1 MPTLTLNT
9 GNVARQFGTFSS
21 QISMTATSDVTTT
34 MKMATMPKI
43 SQDFEVQEEVN
54 DITEFRTNLSEI
66 SIEVFDEL
74 GNGDSLFTYINALSL
89 NDTIQIQVTT
99 PSGTD
104 YFIATKS
111 SCEYDWQ
118 ARKVSIKAQAALRYD
133 VQVTNYDT
141 SSFETSGEPRADD
154 GLIVSSDVIRAFL
167 EAQGSSPTV
176 KILGHFSN
184 VTKSIITS
192 LPIDPAPRYIIFDG
206 QYVDTYS
213 KGQDITL
220 KLSIVEGA
228 VVGAMMGYSFYVR
241 RNFNSTSDSDY
252 YAQIG
257 SSDLKSFGVSFNER
271 HIRNFDSILGI
282 QDNIYG
288 SFISTPTTEVIDAT
302 GAQDIAINYGVLDM
316 HTVFFDTTESPQKW
330 ELATTGV
337 SALSQSDMDNI
348 SDNARDSYKKSL
360 GITSSY
366 SVDFEI
372 FGISTLKP
380 YQFIQFDSDIH
391 PTVNSKK
398 VRPSYL
404 EYDLESDTIKGEGYI
419 IG

>member
-1 MPTLTLNT
+1 MPTLTVNT
-9 GNVARQFGTFSS
+9 GNVTRQFGTFSS
-21 QISMTATSDVTTT
+21 QISMTHASNVTTT
-34 MKMATMPKI
+34 MKLANMPKI
-43 SQDFEVQEEVN
+43 SQDFDVQDEVN
-54 DITEFRTNLSEI
+54 DLSELRVNI
-66 SIEVFDEL
+66 AEVSITIFDEL
-74 GNGDSLFTYINALSL
+74 GNGNSLFTYIDALGLS
-89 NDTIQIQVTT
+89 DTIQIQVTT

-141 SSFETSGEPRADD
+141 SSYETSGETNADD

-176 KILGHFSN
+176 KILGHFSS
-184 VTKSIITS
+184 VTKSDISTI
-192 LPIDPAPRYIIFDG
+192 PAPTSIRYIIFDG
-206 QYVDTYS
+206 QYVDTYAE
-213 KGQDITL
+213 GQDVTL

-241 RNFNSTSDSDY
+241 RNFDSTSDSDY

-271 HIRNFDSILGI
+271 HIRNFDSVLAI
-282 QDNIYG
+282 QDNIDG
-288 SFISTPTTEVIDAT
+288 AQISTSTTEVIDAT
-302 GAQDIAINYGVLDM
+302 GAQDIDINYFVPDM
-316 HTVFFDTTESPQKW
+316 HTVFFNPSPVAKW
-330 ELATTGV
+330 QLAMTGS
-337 SALSQSDMDNI
+337 SALSQSDMNAI
-348 SDNARDSYKKSL
+348 SDDARDSYKKSL

-380 YQFIQFDSDIH
+380 YQFIQFDSGIH
-391 PTVNSKK
+391 PTISSKK

>member
-1 MPTLTLNT
+1 
-9 GNVARQFGTFSS
+9 
-21 QISMTATSDVTTT
+21 MTHASDVTTT
-34 MKMATMPKI
+34 MKLANMPKI
-43 SQDFEVQEEVN
+43 SQDFDVQDDVN
-54 DITEFRTNLSEI
+54 DLSEFRVNISEI
-66 SIEVFDEL
+66 SITIFDEL
-74 GNGDSLFTYINALSL
+74 GNGNSLFTYIDALGLS
-89 NDTIQIQVTT
+89 DTIQIQVTT

-133 VQVTNYDT
+133 VQVTNYDI
-141 SSFETSGEPRADD
+141 SSYETSGETNADD
-154 GLIVSSDVIRAFL
+154 GLIVSTDVITAFL
-167 EAQGSSPTV
+167 EAQGSVPTV
-176 KILGHFSN
+176 KILGHFSS
-184 VTKSIITS
+184 VTKSDISTI
-192 LPIDPAPRYIIFDG
+192 PAPTTIRYLIFDS
-206 QYVDTYS
+206 QYVNTYAE
-213 KGQDITL
+213 GQDVVL

-228 VVGAMMGYSFYVR
+228 VVGAMMGYAFYVR
-241 RNFNSTSDSDY
+241 RNFASTSDSDY

-271 HIRNFDSILGI
+271 HIRNFDSVLAI
-282 QDNIYG
+282 QDNIDG
-288 SFISTPTTEVIDAT
+288 AQISTSTTEVIDAT
-302 GAQDIAINYGVLDM
+302 GAQDIDINYFVPDM
-316 HTVFFDTTESPQKW
+316 HTVFFNPSPVAKW
-330 ELATTGV
+330 QLATTGS
-337 SALSQSDMDNI
+337 SALSQSDMNAI

>member
-1 MPTLTLNT
+1 MPTLTVNT
-9 GNVARQFGTFSS
+9 GNVTRQFGTFSS
-21 QISMTATSDVTTT
+21 QVSMTHASDVTTT
-34 MKMATMPKI
+34 MKLANMPKI
-43 SQDFEVQEEVN
+43 SQDFDVQDDVN
-54 DITEFRTNLSEI
+54 DLSEFRVNISEI
-66 SIEVFDEL
+66 SITIFDEL
-74 GNGDSLFTYINALSL
+74 GNGNSLFTYIDALGLS
-89 NDTIQIQVTT
+89 DTIQIQVTT

-133 VQVTNYDT
+133 VQVTNYDI
-141 SSFETSGEPRADD
+141 SSYETSGETNADD
-154 GLIVSSDVIRAFL
+154 GLIVSTDVITAFL
-167 EAQGSSPTV
+167 EAQGSVPTV
-176 KILGHFSN
+176 KILGHFSS
-184 VTKSIITS
+184 VTKSDISTI
-192 LPIDPAPRYIIFDG
+192 PAPTTIRYLIFDS
-206 QYVDTYS
+206 QYVNTYAE
-213 KGQDITL
+213 GQDVVL

-228 VVGAMMGYSFYVR
+228 VVGAMMGYAFYVR
-241 RNFNSTSDSDY
+241 RNFASTSDSDY

-271 HIRNFDSILGI
+271 HIRNFDSVLAI
-282 QDNIYG
+282 QDNIDG
-288 SFISTPTTEVIDAT
+288 AQISTSTTEVIDAT
-302 GAQDIAINYGVLDM
+302 GAQDIDINYFVPDM
-316 HTVFFDTTESPQKW
+316 HTVFFNPSPVAKW
-330 ELATTGV
+330 QLATTGS
-337 SALSQSDMDNI
+337 SALSQSDMNAI

-380 YQFIQFDSDIH
+380 YQFIQFDSGIH

>member
-1 MPTLTLNT
+1 MATLTLNT

-21 QISMTATSDVTTT
+21 QITMTHTSDVTTT
-34 MKMATMPKI
+34 MKMAKMPTI
-43 SQDFEVQEEVN
+43 SQDFDVQEEVD

-66 SIEVFDEL
+66 SIEIFDEL
-74 GNGDSLFTYINALSL
+74 GNGDSLFTYIDALGLS
-89 NDTIQIQVTT
+89 DTIQIQVTT
-99 PSGTD
+99 PTGTD

-111 SCEYDWQ
+111 SCEYDWF
-118 ARKVSIKAQAALRYD
+118 ARKISIKAQAALRYS

-141 SSFETSGEPRADD
+141 SSYETSGETNADD

-176 KILGHFSN
+176 KILGHFSS
-184 VTKSIITS
+184 VTKSDISTIPSPTS
-192 LPIDPAPRYIIFDG
+192 IRYIVFDG
-206 QYVDTYS
+206 QYVDTYAE
-213 KGQDITL
+213 GQDVVL

-228 VVGAMMGYSFYVR
+228 VVGAMMGYAFYVR
-241 RNFNSTSDSDY
+241 RNFASTSDTDY

-257 SSDLKSFGVSFNER
+257 SSDLKSYGVSFNDR
-271 HIRNFDSILGI
+271 HVRNFDSTLAI
-282 QDNIYG
+282 QDNIDG
-288 SFISTPTTEVIDAT
+288 FQISTATTEVIDST
-302 GAQDIAINYGVLDM
+302 GAQDITINYYVPDM
-316 HTVFFDTTESPQKW
+316 HTVFFNPSPVTKW
-330 ELATTGV
+330 QLATSGS
-337 SALSQSDMDNI
+337 SALSQTDMDDI
-348 SDNARDSYKKSL
+348 SDDARDSYKKSL

-366 SVDFEI
+366 SIDFEI
-372 FGISTLKP
+372 FGIGTLKP

-391 PTVNSKK
+391 PTINSKK

>member
-1 MPTLTLNT
+1 MATLTVNT

-21 QISMTATSDVTTT
+21 QISMTHTSDVTTT
-34 MKMATMPKI
+34 MKMGKMPTI
-43 SQDFEVQEEVN
+43 SQDFDVQEEVS
-54 DITEFRTNLSEI
+54 DITEFRTNLSEV
-66 SIEVFDEL
+66 SLEVFDEL
-74 GNGDSLFTYINALSL
+74 GNGDSFFTYIEALGL
-89 NDTIQIQVTT
+89 GDTIQVQVTT

-104 YFIATKS
+104 YFITTKA
-111 SCEYDWQ
+111 SCEYDWFS
-118 ARKVSIKAQAALRYD
+118 RKISIKAQAALRYD
-133 VQVTNYDT
+133 VEVTNYDI
-141 SSFETSGEPRADD
+141 SSYETSGETNADD
-154 GLIVSSDVIRAFL
+154 GLIVSTDVITAFL
-167 EAQGSSPTV
+167 EAQGSAPTI
-176 KILGHFSN
+176 KILGHFSS
-184 VTKSIITS
+184 VTKSDITS
-192 LPIDPAPRYIIFDG
+192 IPSPTTTRYLIFDS
-206 QYVDTYS
+206 QYVDTYAE
-213 KGQDITL
+213 GQDVVL

-241 RNFNSTSDSDY
+241 RNFASTSNSDY

-257 SSDLKSFGVSFNER
+257 SSDLKSFGVSFNDR
-271 HIRNFDSILGI
+271 HVRNFDSVFAI
-282 QDNIYG
+282 QDNIDG
-288 SFISTPTTEVIDAT
+288 AQISTSETEEIDAT
-302 GAQDIAINYGVLDM
+302 GAQDISINYFVPDM

-330 ELATTGV
+330 ELATTGA
-337 SALSQSDMDNI
+337 SALSQSDMDDI
-348 SDNARDSYKKSL
+348 SDDARDSYKKSL

-391 PTVNSKK
+391 PTINSKK

>member
-1 MPTLTLNT
+1 MPTLTVNT
-9 GNVARQFGTFSS
+9 GNVTRQFGTFSS
-21 QISMTATSDVTTT
+21 QISMTHTSDVTTT
-34 MKMATMPKI
+34 MKLANMPKI
-43 SQDFEVQEEVN
+43 SQDFDVQDEVN
-54 DITEFRTNLSEI
+54 DLSELRVNI
-66 SIEVFDEL
+66 AEVSITIFDEL
-74 GNGDSLFTYINALSL
+74 GNGNSLFTYIDALGLS
-89 NDTIQIQVTT
+89 DTIQIQVTT

-141 SSFETSGEPRADD
+141 SSYETSGETNADD

-176 KILGHFSN
+176 KILGHFSS
-184 VTKSIITS
+184 VTKSDISTI
-192 LPIDPAPRYIIFDG
+192 PAPTSIRYIIFDG
-206 QYVDTYS
+206 QYVDTYAE
-213 KGQDITL
+213 GQDVVL

-241 RNFNSTSDSDY
+241 RNFDSTSDSDY

-271 HIRNFDSILGI
+271 HIRNFDSVLAI
-282 QDNIYG
+282 QDNIDG
-288 SFISTPTTEVIDAT
+288 AQISTSTTEIIDAT
-302 GAQDIAINYGVLDM
+302 GAQDIDINYFVPDM
-316 HTVFFDTTESPQKW
+316 HTVFFNPSPVAKW
-330 ELATTGV
+330 QLATTGS
-337 SALSQSDMDNI
+337 SALSQSDMNAI
-348 SDNARDSYKKSL
+348 SDDARDSYKKSL

-391 PTVNSKK
+391 PTINSKK

>member
-1 MPTLTLNT
+1 MPTLTVNT
-9 GNVARQFGTFSS
+9 GNVTRQFGTFSA
-21 QISMTATSDVTTT
+21 QITMSASSNVTTT
-34 MKMATMPKI
+34 MKLGNMPKI
-43 SQDFEVQEEVN
+43 SQDFDVQDDVN
-54 DITEFRTNLSEI
+54 DLSELRVNI
-66 SIEVFDEL
+66 SEVSITIFDEL
-74 GNGDSLFTYINALSL
+74 GNGNSLFTYIDALGLS
-89 NDTIQIQVTT
+89 DTIQIQVTT

-141 SSFETSGEPRADD
+141 SSYETSGETNADD

-167 EAQGSSPTV
+167 EAQGSSPTI
-176 KILGHFSN
+176 KILGHFSS
-184 VTKSIITS
+184 VTKSDISTI
-192 LPIDPAPRYIIFDG
+192 PAPTSIRYIIFDG
-206 QYVDTYS
+206 QYVDTYAE
-213 KGQDITL
+213 GQDVTL

-241 RNFNSTSDSDY
+241 RNFDSTSDSDY

-271 HIRNFDSILGI
+271 HIRNFDSVFAI
-282 QDNIYG
+282 QDNING
-288 SFISTPTTEVIDAT
+288 AQISTSTTEVIDAT
-302 GAQDIAINYGVLDM
+302 GAQDIDINYFVPDM
-316 HTVFFDTTESPQKW
+316 HTVFFNPSPVAKW
-330 ELATTGV
+330 QLATTGS
-337 SALSQSDMDNI
+337 SALSQSDMDDI
-348 SDNARDSYKKSL
+348 SDDARDSYKKSL
-360 GITSSY
+360 GISSSY

-380 YQFIQFDSDIH
+380 YQFIQFDSGIH
-391 PTVNSKK
+391 PTISSKK

>member
-1 MPTLTLNT
+1 MPTLTVNT
-9 GNVARQFGTFSS
+9 GNVTRQFGTFSS
-21 QISMTATSDVTTT
+21 QISMTHTSDVTTT
-34 MKMATMPKI
+34 MKLANMPKI
-43 SQDFEVQEEVN
+43 SQDFDVQDDVN
-54 DITEFRTNLSEI
+54 DLSELRVNI
-66 SIEVFDEL
+66 SEVSITIFDEL
-74 GNGDSLFTYINALSL
+74 GNGNSLFTYINALSL
-89 NDTIQIQVTT
+89 SDTIQIQVTT

-133 VQVTNYDT
+133 VQVTNYDI
-141 SSFETSGEPRADD
+141 SSYETSGETNADD
-154 GLIVSSDVIRAFL
+154 GLIVSTDVITAFL

-176 KILGHFSN
+176 KILGHFSS
-184 VTKSIITS
+184 VTKSNITS

-213 KGQDITL
+213 EGQDVTL

-241 RNFNSTSDSDY
+241 RNFDSTSDSDY

-271 HIRNFDSILGI
+271 HIRNFDSILAI
-282 QDNIYG
+282 QDNING
-288 SFISTPTTEVIDAT
+288 AQISTATTEVIDAT
-302 GAQDIAINYGVLDM
+302 GAQDIDINYFVPDM
-316 HTVFFDTTESPQKW
+316 HTVFFNPSPVAKW
-330 ELATTGV
+330 QLATTGS
-337 SALSQSDMDNI
+337 SALSQSDMDDI
-348 SDNARDSYKKSL
+348 SDDARDSYKKSL